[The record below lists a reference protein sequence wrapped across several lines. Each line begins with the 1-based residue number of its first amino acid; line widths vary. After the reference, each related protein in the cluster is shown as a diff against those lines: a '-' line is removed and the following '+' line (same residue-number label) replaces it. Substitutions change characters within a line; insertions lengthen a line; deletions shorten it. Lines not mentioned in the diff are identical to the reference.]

1 MTQENNNSTNLK
13 TVIIPFHEFI
23 ANELGNNCIKPNDE
37 ILTVLLKREEWE
49 GHDDG
54 GETPTELS
62 DRVKNWQP
70 YDARKDRQQLT
81 RV

>member
-37 ILTVLLKREEWE
+37 ILTVLLKREEW
-49 GHDDG
+49 
-54 GETPTELS
+54 
-62 DRVKNWQP
+62 
-70 YDARKDRQQLT
+70 
-81 RV
+81 